1 MFRDEQLS
9 LRTGPAA
16 NEDDGKDGRLMG
28 MAASWA
34 VEMVIVATVGVW
46 VPLAMAQEGQ
56 WAPEPRTSPEYIATL
71 RWDNS
76 QRGRPIDL
84 SQYRRTF
91 SDDFKTW
98 DIVPEDSDP
107 GPGAV
112 WFSPGHGA
120 FRTNCPLRKDGP
132 FSLVEDGLRLRVE
145 KVGNRYLGACM
156 TTVNTRGQGFA
167 QQFGYFEM
175 TARYDYRI
183 PYEGLW
189 GAFWLKSQKD
199 YFTAG
204 TTTRT
209 EIDINE
215 FYGDDSYHAS
225 VHLWAAAKLAPDATL
240 TKSIHI
246 SGHQQK
252 LAPDLFKQLKTAGGG
267 VVTGFHSYGGEI
279 TPQYVIIYF
288 DRKELGRFPM
298 VDEWKTPLYM
308 LVDMDPSRIKPEQSS
323 LPMDMIV
330 RNVSAYQPLKP
341 YEGQ

>member
-1 MFRDEQLS
+1 M
-9 LRTGPAA
+9 GPAA
-16 NEDDGKDGRLMG
+16 ACTILAI
-28 MAASWA
+28 AAALTCSLPTA
-34 VEMVIVATVGVW
+34 AT
-46 VPLAMAQEGQ
+46 AQTEQ
-56 WAPEPRTSPEYIATL
+56 FAPEPRTSPEHVATL

-84 SQYRRTF
+84 SQFRQTF
-91 SDDFKTW
+91 NDDFKAM
-98 DIVPEDSDP
+98 DIVKEDSDP

-120 FRTNCPLRKDGP
+120 FRTNSPLRKDGP
-132 FSLVEDGLRLRVE
+132 FALVDDGLRLRVE

-156 TTVNTRGQGFA
+156 ATVNTKGQGFA
-167 QQFGYFEM
+167 QQYGYFEM
-175 TARYDYRI
+175 TARYDYRA

-199 YFTAG
+199 YFTGG

-225 VHLWAAAKLAPDATL
+225 VHLWAAAKLAPDATI

-246 SGHQQK
+246 SGHQQR
-252 LAPDLFKQLKTAGGG
+252 LALTAFRDLKAAGGG
-267 VVTGFHSYGGEI
+267 VVTGFHTYGGEI

-308 LVDMDPSRIKPEQSS
+308 LVDMDPTRIKPEQSS
-323 LPMDMIV
+323 LPMDLIV
-330 RNVSAYQPLKP
+330 RNVSVYQPLVP